1 MIILTLH
8 FERMIILTLSD
19 GSIFSK
25 LSISTDKLILSIDI
39 RQDIVILPRSI

>member
-1 MIILTLH
+1 MIILTLNC
-8 FERMIILTLSD
+8 ELMIILTLSD
-19 GSIFSK
+19 ASIFSK